1 MIILKT
7 NDERL
12 RGFCDLWNA
21 VLETDTSY
29 EKVTLLNG
37 ETVNSIE
44 VLIKIP
50 VLDLDNCSLNPHIYR
65 SDQMTAITIPFYFPK
80 NFKSMYDMSMILDA
94 MTWVITDTL
103 SVYCSI
109 NAAHRYWLE
118 QNLQQKNEYF
128 LKSVDIGLNL
138 DKTLKNLDNKVLLY
152 EIRTDDSLKSIPLS
166 SIDEVTIEEEVS
178 HIAHKVRMTGYMY
191 IASIEDVMTLT
202 DISSFSFSW
211 PKLEDEVELV
221 SEQLNALHAIIKNQP
236 NSTNFFSFIKHLTSS
251 AKDLPYFPKGSLKDL
266 NAKQL
271 SSIVK
276 TAQIHGNFDKNK
288 SIETTF
294 PQMIIINF
302 YIVMK
307 EYLSQSE
314 FTKIV
319 REEQVPLEIHDRIF
333 QYASEILPHKVT
345 KQLKETLERCS
356 DLKKFN
362 LEVMLPTDVLLQDPD
377 IVAGMNGPKQIDLRK
392 KFEKLSRKYSSD
404 KTKDNIKSLSS
415 VTKFFMDILQQ
426 KDYLNTIMSHYSHI
440 RFLKTLHEVSKIIEH
455 LEEVQE
461 NKEETSEILELLLM
475 NISDYQSEKE
485 EVANQAVELDYS
497 QNSDSLLNKAAQ
509 EKFDRITDRI
519 TDFLNDFENELPST
533 LDIEDYKE
541 FLNDL
546 VSEDAYI
553 ETLRNYMNEIDEV
566 DEHSAKPLIDE
577 ETVHK
582 LIYGLI
588 GYYFNLHH
596 TSEILQTV
604 KHSQVPSIGN
614 ASLPLK
620 ESFPMSF
627 NHFFNSFTPKS
638 IEFTE
643 NEYKRFCSIIK
654 SL

>member
-1 MIILKT
+1 MIFLKP

-12 RGFCDLWNA
+12 TGFCNLWNA
-21 VLETDTSY
+21 VLEEDTSY
-29 EKVTLLNG
+29 ENVTLING

-44 VLIKIP
+44 VLINVP

-65 SDQMTAITIPFYFPK
+65 GNQITAITIPFYFPK

-109 NAAHRYWLE
+109 SAAHRYWLE

-138 DKTLKNLDNKVLLY
+138 DKTLKNLDNQVLLY
-152 EIRTDDSLKSIPLS
+152 EIRMDDSLKSIPLS

-345 KQLKETLERCS
+345 QQLKETLERCS

-553 ETLRNYMNEIDEV
+553 ETLRNYMNEIEEV